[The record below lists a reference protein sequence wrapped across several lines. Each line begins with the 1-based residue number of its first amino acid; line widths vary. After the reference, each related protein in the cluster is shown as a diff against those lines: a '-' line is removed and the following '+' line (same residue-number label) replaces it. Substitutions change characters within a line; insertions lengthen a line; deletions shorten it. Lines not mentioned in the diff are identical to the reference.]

1 MVAFPLSIV
10 FLGSLLSPS
19 YQQQCL
25 PSAQSSRPCEF
36 SEDLPESLVLEVQD
50 TLGRATVGG
59 SYQKVQGC
67 FHNGA
72 PLYSQNTIR
81 REARQAPRMVFP
93 EARPTPASLYLG
105 EGGRWRLGSSQASP
119 AYVAETIACT
129 PLRNSSGLW
138 REEVPGKASSR
149 LVTVLVR
156 VARTWPLYYHV
167 TGAPLDTV
175 GYYGRTELQ
184 MGGVGSE
191 APVYSKPGIGSSK
204 LYLFSYKGSWV
215 VAKDPFAGP
224 TTMQYRMFQD
234 SSGSDLPLDSLPW
247 TVKTNSGG
255 LREDAGVN
263 VLPVYPFI
271 PAHFNVESP
280 GVSGAG
286 VGGRY
291 VLVSNITET
300 STPVYRQQGG
310 QGLYLF
316 QVIFELHMKSQKF
329 ISWIYI
335 DSCLFRVGQ
344 GTG

>member
-1 MVAFPLSIV
+1 MVTFLRSIV
-10 FLGSLLSPS
+10 FLGSLLSPA
-19 YQQQCL
+19 YMQQCL

-36 SEDLPESLVLEVQD
+36 SEELPDSLVIEVQD
-50 TLGRATVGG
+50 SLGRATVGG
-59 SYQKVQGC
+59 TYQKVEGC
-67 FHNGA
+67 FHNGV
-72 PLYSQNTIR
+72 PLYSQDRNR
-81 REARQAPRMVFP
+81 RTARQAPRMVFP
-93 EARPTPASLYLG
+93 EARASPASLYLG
-105 EGGRWRLGSSQASP
+105 EGGRWRLGGSQASP

-138 REEVPGKASSR
+138 REEVAGKASSR
-149 LVTVLVR
+149 LVTILLRLSR
-156 VARTWPLYYHV
+156 VWPLYYHI

-191 APVYSKPGIGSSK
+191 APVYSKPGEGSSK

-234 SSGSDLPLDSLPW
+234 SSGSSLPLDSLPW

-255 LREDAGVN
+255 LREDGGVT

-286 VGGRY
+286 LGGRY

-316 QVIFELHMKSQKF
+316 QVIIGSLMRSIRHGNENFMQ
-329 ISWIYI
+329 I
-335 DSCLFRVGQ
+335 
-344 GTG
+344 